1 MSTKII
7 MVRHGFSVSNRLKYF
22 TGQTDI
28 ALTDTGVEQAR
39 LCGDFF
45 KTWQP
50 CSACGEVR
58 TERIWDMG
66 IRDITA
72 IYSSP
77 LSRAY
82 DTALPIADALGLE
95 ITTSDSLKEINGGV
109 WEKMPFT
116 EIDEKY
122 PTEYCTWK
130 NDVGRSKC
138 VGGESVRE
146 LYDRVTRE
154 VTAIARRHD
163 GEAVVIVT
171 HATPIRVMCTAA
183 SGLDVEDMKD
193 VSWVSNAS
201 ISIFEFDGSFKAQK
215 INVTSHLG
223 DLKTDL
229 PKGV

>member
-28 ALTDTGVEQAR
+28 ELTETGVEQAR
-39 LCGDFF
+39 MCGDFF
-45 KTWQP
+45 RCWQP
-50 CSACGEVR
+50 CTACGETR

-66 IRDITA
+66 ISDITA

-82 DTALPIADALGLE
+82 NTALPIAEVLNLD
-95 ITTSDSLKEINGGV
+95 ITASDSLKEINGGV

-122 PTEYCTWK
+122 PSEYSIWK
-130 NDVGRSKC
+130 NDIGNSKC
-138 VGGESVRE
+138 VGGESVKE
-146 LYDRVTRE
+146 LYNRVTRE
-154 VTAIARRHD
+154 VAEIALRHD
-163 GEAVVIVT
+163 GETVVIVT

-183 SGLDVEDMKD
+183 SGLGVESMKD
-193 VSWVSNAS
+193 VPWVSNAS
-201 ISIFEFDGSFKAQK
+201 ISIFEFDGRFKVQK
-215 INVTSHLG
+215 TNITSHLG
-223 DLKTDL
+223 ELKTDL

>member
-28 ALTDTGVEQAR
+28 ELTETGVEQAR
-39 LCGDFF
+39 MCGDFF
-45 KTWQP
+45 RCWQP
-50 CSACGEVR
+50 CTACGETR

-66 IRDITA
+66 ITNITA

-82 DTALPIADALGLE
+82 NTALPIAEVLNLD

-122 PTEYCTWK
+122 PTEYGVWK
-130 NDVGRSKC
+130 NDVGNSRC
-138 VGGESVRE
+138 VGGESVKE
-146 LYDRVTRE
+146 LYNRVTRE
-154 VTAIARRHD
+154 VTEIALRHE
-163 GEAVVIVT
+163 GETVVIVT

-183 SGLDVEDMKD
+183 SGRD
-193 VSWVSNAS
+193 VSEMREVPWVSNAS
-201 ISIFEFDGSFKAQK
+201 ISIFEFNGRFRALNTN
-215 INVTSHLG
+215 ITSHLG